1 MLPVALFGAVVLFDL
16 SALLSGIHLVEQVAR
31 WILGTGL
38 VVGVVVLTVVLI
50 ELTSTMSGTP
60 DHRVR
65 GAVSSGL
72 ATMVVLFLFVW
83 WARYDRTGAGDLALW
98 TAEVIAFAGGAAASW
113 FAKDLNRQPT
123 SGPVAPA
130 SAPPLLTFSD
140 V

>member
-16 SALLSGIHLVEQVAR
+16 SALLSGIHLVEVVGR

-38 VVGVVVLTVVLI
+38 VVGVLVLTAVLI
-50 ELTSTMSGTP
+50 ELTATMSGTA
-60 DHRVR
+60 DHRTR

-72 ATMVVLFLFVW
+72 ATMVVVFLFVW
-83 WARYDRTGAGDLALW
+83 WARYDGTGADDLAVW
-98 TAEVIAFAGGAAASW
+98 AAEVVGFAGGAAAAW
-113 FAKDLNRQPT
+113 FAKDLNRHPT

-130 SAPPLLTFSD
+130 SAPPLFSFSD